1 MKTKVPFTKDILF
14 KSKIAEITSISL
26 EHELSTDNDEISGF
40 FIVSGDYKTHE
51 VCVNKEKF
59 EYKLPFNVEITEN
72 IDLDTL
78 SFEIIDFYYDI
89 IGDDTLR
96 VNIEFEVMADEKK
109 EEEISNQD
117 REEIA
122 TFEEVPL
129 EVKETPLEEVQLPP
143 ITPLEELQ
151 PQETDTER
159 LDEEEKKTILDAIA
173 KDSDNEYI
181 TYNVH
186 IVRNMETLESICETY
201 HTNIDLIKE
210 YNNIETINIGDKI
223 IIPEEK
229 DE

>member
-26 EHELSTDNDEISGF
+26 EHELSTDNGEISGF